1 VSEIRRGRVLVI
13 DDEAILGR
21 SLARALRPH
30 EVTLLVSGD
39 AGLARLR
46 EGELPDLVLC
56 DLMMPGFSG
65 MDLYEALVACRPEA
79 LERLVFMTG
88 GSFSEECDR
97 FIEEHAVVVLTKPFE
112 PRAVD
117 ALLARVLGR

>member
-1 VSEIRRGRVLVI
+1 MI

-21 SLARALRPH
+21 SLVRSLRHH
-30 EVTLLVSGD
+30 EVTLLGD
-39 AGLARLR
+39 GDSALALLKEGL
-46 EGELPDLVLC
+46 LPDLVLC
-56 DLMMPGFSG
+56 DLMMPGFG
-65 MDLYEALVACRPEA
+65 GIQLYQALAHCRPQA

-112 PRAVD
+112 SSEVE
-117 ALLARVLGR
+117 ALLLKALTGN